1 MITIL
6 QKTFKPSL
14 GHTERNR
21 KILLCMNL
29 HTNIYILCVCAAGE
43 YWRCVCV
50 VCVWWERER
59 EREREREK
67 RRERERERER

>member
-29 HTNIYILCVCAAGE
+29 HTNIYIHNIYRCAAGE

-50 VCVWWERER
+50 CVCGKRER
-59 EREREREK
+59 ERERERKIME
-67 RRERERERER
+67 